1 MWSIY
6 GCYRHHETKCDILFN
21 NMTINDVI
29 RYDRY
34 KGLTWT
40 EAECGQLYHIV
51 SYRNNQQ
58 QQVSKTV
65 SDTQTKAKTN
75 NNNTTTALPRTLQ
88 YKSGIVPLGS
98 DVINPLAHMLI

>member
-51 SYRNNQQ
+51 S
-58 QQVSKTV
+58 
-65 SDTQTKAKTN
+65 
-75 NNNTTTALPRTLQ
+75 
-88 YKSGIVPLGS
+88 
-98 DVINPLAHMLI
+98 